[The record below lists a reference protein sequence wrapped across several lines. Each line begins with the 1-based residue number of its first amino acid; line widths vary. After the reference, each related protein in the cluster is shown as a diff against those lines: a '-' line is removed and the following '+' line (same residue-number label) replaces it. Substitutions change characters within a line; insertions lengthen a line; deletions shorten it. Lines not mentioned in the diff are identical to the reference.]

1 MLEIKQIQELYQVRA
16 VELTDHYLNMLV
28 KRSISFDDVRSA
40 ILSGIIIE
48 QYPDDYPYPSCLI
61 LGYAQ
66 NEPLH
71 IVAGLGND
79 KLWIIT
85 TYKPDVDK
93 WEDDFKTRKAA
104 Q

>member
-1 MLEIKQIQELYQVRA
+1 MLEITQIQELYQTRA

-28 KRSISFDDVRSA
+28 KRSISFEDVRSA
-40 ILSGIIIE
+40 ILSGTIIE

-66 NEPLH
+66 NGPLH
-71 IVAGLGND
+71 IVVGLGHK
-79 KLWIIT
+79 KLWLIT

-93 WEDDFKTRKAA
+93 WEDDFRTRKAVK
-104 Q
+104 